1 MVCRNKDKAE
11 VARAE
16 IIRESGNPVSL
27 FGYHFVVKTDD
38 SAFLESEIL
47 T

>member
-16 IIRESGNPVSL
+16 IIRESGNSVSL
-27 FGYHFVVKTDD
+27 CSNHIVVKTCV